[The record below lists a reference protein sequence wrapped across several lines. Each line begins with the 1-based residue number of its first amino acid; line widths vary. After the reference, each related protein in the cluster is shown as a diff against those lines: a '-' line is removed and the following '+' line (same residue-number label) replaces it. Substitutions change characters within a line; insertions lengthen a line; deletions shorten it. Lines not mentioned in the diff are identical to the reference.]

1 MFFAMF
7 LNKKKLNRS
16 RENIPNLH
24 SRNGSDNGVMQ
35 YILGRSKKYKQIY
48 VCKFQILN
56 YTFRIKTRL
65 DSTYDQK
72 LLYFSMTY
80 SGNSYYSGKQI
91 YLIMGKRNK
100 LKLINANKP
109 YLQNR
114 FSYFNF

>member
-1 MFFAMF
+1 
-7 LNKKKLNRS
+7 
-16 RENIPNLH
+16 
-24 SRNGSDNGVMQ
+24 MQ